1 MYGFVH
7 VWEREEYKPVISFG
21 KTVQMLFALCV
32 LSLCAA
38 CGSERA
44 GAGVCPACPGWG
56 GLFPFGGDST
66 YLFI

>member
-38 CGSERA
+38 SGGE
-44 GAGVCPACPGWG
+44 GAGVGVCPPALAG
-56 GLFPFGGDST
+56 GLFPFGGDSI